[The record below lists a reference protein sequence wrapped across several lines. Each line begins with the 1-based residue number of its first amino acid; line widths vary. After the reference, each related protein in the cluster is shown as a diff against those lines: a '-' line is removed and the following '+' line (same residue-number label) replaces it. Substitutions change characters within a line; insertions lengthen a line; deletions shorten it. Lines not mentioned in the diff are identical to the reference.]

1 MTTNQS
7 SLNDLL
13 GTMSTLQFS
22 PGGFKAKTAEPEA
35 TLEIFDK
42 YEIQMQRVFRLNRR
56 TNPVTGDRVDFTDT
70 EKKDI
75 MLLEG
80 GVDMEDL
87 FKHVG
92 KVQEDDSYAQAVNK
106 IREAL
111 KKRGSRSA
119 AVYKLFS
126 KNPQGSTSFDEWHRV
141 VYEGAKRIDWT
152 GYGPETA
159 AVDAMIMQT
168 SSQKLREK
176 ALQESPNYQE
186 MVKLGIGQEQAR
198 LKAGVMPE
206 SETAEATRA
215 LQEEVRKLKQQ
226 IRSPK

>member
-13 GTMSTLQFS
+13 GMMSTLQFS

-56 TNPVTGDRVDFTDT
+56 TNPVTGDRVDFTDG

-159 AVDAMIMQT
+159 AVDAICKPLVRNFGRRLSRKAQIIKRWL
-168 SSQKLREK
+168 SLVLDRSKLDLRPG
-176 ALQESPNYQE
+176 LCQR
-186 MVKLGIGQEQAR
+186 AR
-198 LKAGVMPE
+198 LQKRRGPCRRRCG
-206 SETAEATRA
+206 S
-215 LQEEVRKLKQQ
+215 
-226 IRSPK
+226 